1 MKKLRVIARLDVKND
16 HVIKGI
22 HLEGL
27 RKVGLPEELSCKY
40 YDHGI
45 DEILFM
51 DAVASL
57 YERNNLF
64 HIIEKASEEVFVPIT
79 IGGGLRSLPDIEA
92 ALRAGADKVAI
103 DTQAIKTPGL
113 IREAAHVYGS
123 QCIVGSI
130 EAKRRNDTWE
140 AYTDNGREA
149 TGVQVLDWVIE
160 LEQLGA
166 GEILLTSVDRDG
178 TKKGLDTELAAEV
191 CKRVNIPVVLSG
203 GVGKTKDLVKTC
215 KTVALDGVALAS
227 VLHYDKMSIRDAKSS
242 LQKVGIE
249 VRL

>member
-1 MKKLRVIARLDVKND
+1 MKKLRIIARLDVKND

-27 RKVGLPEELSCKY
+27 RKVGLPEELSCQY
-40 YDHGI
+40 YDQGI

-92 ALRAGADKVAI
+92 ALRSGADKVAI
-103 DTQAIKTPGL
+103 NTQAIKTPGL

-130 EAKRRNDTWE
+130 EAKRRNNTWE
-140 AYTDNGREA
+140 AYIDNGREA
-149 TGVQVLDWVIE
+149 TGIDVLEWVTE
-160 LEQLGA
+160 LEKLGA

-178 TKKGLDTELAAEV
+178 TKKGLDTELADEV

-203 GVGKTKDLVKTC
+203 GVGKTRDLVKTC
-215 KTVALDGVALAS
+215 KTVPLDGVALAS
-227 VLHYDKMSIRDAKSS
+227 VLHYNKMTIEEAKSS
-242 LQKVGIE
+242 LHKAGIE
-249 VRL
+249 VRR